1 MKQEMRNKDTDVA
14 EGEEEAEMGQGNTRW
29 WG

>member
-1 MKQEMRNKDTDVA
+1 MKQEMRDKDTDVA
-14 EGEEEAEMGQGNTRW
+14 EGEEEAEMGQASTRW